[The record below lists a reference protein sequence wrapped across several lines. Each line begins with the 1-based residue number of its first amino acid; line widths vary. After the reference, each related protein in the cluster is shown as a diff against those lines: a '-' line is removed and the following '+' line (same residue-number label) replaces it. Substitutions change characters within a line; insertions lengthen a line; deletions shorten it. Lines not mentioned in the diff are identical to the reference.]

1 MGVLPAGCTQICY
14 LIIHFNLYSFDSYHH
29 ILLKNSIK
37 SLFCLQET
45 RGGRSAQKLGYVDLN
60 LSQFA
65 GQGEVAKNYLLQAYE
80 ESHRLDN
87 STLRV
92 QITMTLTEGYPVFKV

>member
-1 MGVLPAGCTQICY
+1 M
-14 LIIHFNLYSFDSYHH
+14 
-29 ILLKNSIK
+29 
-37 SLFCLQET
+37 
-45 RGGRSAQKLGYVDLN
+45 DLN

-65 GQGEVAKNYLLQAYE
+65 GQGEIAKNYLLQAYE

-92 QITMTLTEGYPVFKV
+92 QVNMTLTDGYPVFKV

>member
-1 MGVLPAGCTQICY
+1 MIQPLRIFSFSVLSF
-14 LIIHFNLYSFDSYHH
+14 IILN
-29 ILLKNSIK
+29 NSIR